1 MTTMINNGNL
11 LLIRAKMKSKRLCP
25 RFMRRRA
32 PKNRKSVYEEETMK
46 KKKPKVDF
54 SLVETEG
61 RRQKVDRR
69 QFTYLAHIPERRYG
83 KDRRS
88 AEDFGSGKTQR
99 RLDDAMANLNPQQSE
114 TKRE

>member
-1 MTTMINNGNL
+1 VL
-11 LLIRAKMKSKRLCP
+11 Q
-25 RFMRRRA
+25 
-32 PKNRKSVYEEETMK
+32 KNPKSVYEEETMK

-54 SLVETEG
+54 SLVDTEG

-88 AEDFGSGKTQR
+88 AEDFESGKIRR
-99 RLDDAMANLNPQQSE
+99 RLDDVIVKKPDERSGLLLK
-114 TKRE
+114 KRPN